1 MPATD
6 PVAAVPTAG
15 VLAAED
21 PAEDPDEDPDVELL
35 VGDSD
40 SAAGVLPLKKW
51 I

>member
-6 PVAAVPTAG
+6 PAAAVLAYG
-15 VLAAED
+15 VLPAGD
-21 PAEDPDEDPDVELL
+21 PAEDADVALL

-40 SAAGVLPLKKW
+40 NADGVLPLKKW